1 MTIDEFRDMAHVTV
15 TTVTGNCVKITP
27 ERGWVLRH
35 GDEAACSYYEELYA
49 DASREL
55 PDYEVVSKGEML
67 AARNMGRLA
76 DMGLEEAKAEVRK
89 DIEAYDKSDAV
100 NGFYLLGA
108 RMWLDKDMR
117 VGLRNS
123 IGIEKESGKAETT
136 LWYGGTEYVMP
147 VDMALGML
155 AKLELYALECYNV
168 TARHLAEVDKLGTLD
183 EVAGYDYTDGYP
195 EMPWFDIQ

>member
-1 MTIDEFRDMAHVTV
+1 MRDTGHVTV
-15 TTVTGNCVKITP
+15 TTVTGNCVRITP
-27 ERGWVLRH
+27 GRGWVLRH
-35 GDEAACSYYEELYA
+35 GDDEACSYYEELYA

-55 PDYEVVSKGEML
+55 PDYAVVSKGEML
-67 AARNMGRLA
+67 AASNMVRLA
-76 DMGLEEAKAEVRK
+76 DMGLEEAKGEVKK
-89 DIEAYDKSDAV
+89 DIADYDKIDAV

-123 IGIEKESGKAETT
+123 IGIEKEAGKAETT

-147 VDMALGML
+147 VDAALAML
-155 AKLELYALECYNV
+155 AELELYALACYNV
-168 TARHLAEVDKLGTLD
+168 TARHMAEVDKLETVA

-195 EMPWFDIQ
+195 EMPRFSL